1 MDAVLDHRIR
11 VTHRPAFH
19 RGPWTESAT
28 RALRPYHRGVRA
40 RDLAEPFPTVNA
52 DTDALVATRM
62 LAEQGLPG
70 LVVLDSQGRPLVIL
84 AASQV
89 LRFAIPEYIEEDPG
103 LAGVIP
109 EATADQLCSALS
121 GKSIAELMP
130 AKEYL
135 PKRDRDRPIVAP
147 DATALQIASV
157 MSYQH
162 SPMVAVM
169 DGDAVLGVITVH
181 RLLGALLPHA

>member
-1 MDAVLDHRIR
+1 MLA
-11 VTHRPAFH
+11 
-19 RGPWTESAT
+19 GE
-28 RALRPYHRGVRA
+28 
-40 RDLAEPFPTVNA
+40 LAEPFPTVDV

-109 EATADQLCSALS
+109 EATADQLCSGLA

-135 PKRDRDRPIVAP
+135 PKRDRDRPIVAS
-147 DATALQIASV
+147 DATAMQVASV
-157 MSYQH
+157 MSQQH

-169 DGDAVLGVITVH
+169 HNGEVVGVITVH
-181 RLLGALLPHA
+181 RLLGALLPPA

>member
-1 MDAVLDHRIR
+1 MTAVVVGPGCARARAYARR
-11 VTHRPAFH
+11 VK
-19 RGPWTESAT
+19 
-28 RALRPYHRGVRA
+28 A
-40 RDLAEPFPTVNA
+40 RDLAEPFPTVSA

-70 LVVLDSQGRPLVIL
+70 LVVLDSRGRPLVIL

-89 LRFAIPEYIEEDPG
+89 LRFAIPDYIEEDPA

-109 EATADQLCSALS
+109 EATADQLCSVLA

-130 AKEYL
+130 AKDHL
-135 PKRDRDRPIVAP
+135 PKHDRDRPIVT
-147 DATALQIASV
+147 ATATVLQVASV
-157 MSYQH
+157 MSHQH

-169 DGDAVLGVITVH
+169 DHDEILGVITVH
-181 RLLGALLPHA
+181 RLLGALLPPG